1 VLPDLEGR
9 VMLGVA
15 RSIKSAPA
23 EYEGLLAQVQKE
35 LGPNRKP
42 LLIAIDGPDGVGK
55 SSLASWLAWQLEMP
69 SLHLDVYLV
78 RDSKPQQWRTDDLER
93 AIRSRL
99 DLVRPVIIEGVLLL
113 DVLEQIG
120 RSPEFSIYIQR
131 WEENEDQG
139 VSDLHKALIDYRLR
153 RKPEQ
158 RANYKLSAV
167 WECVGMISLR
177 TPTGATNAEH

>member
-1 VLPDLEGR
+1 VLVLPDLEGR

-93 AIRSRL
+93 AIA
-99 DLVRPVIIEGVLLL
+99 P
-113 DVLEQIG
+113 
-120 RSPEFSIYIQR
+120 
-131 WEENEDQG
+131 
-139 VSDLHKALIDYRLR
+139 ALTL
-153 RKPEQ
+153 
-158 RANYKLSAV
+158 
-167 WECVGMISLR
+167 
-177 TPTGATNAEH
+177 